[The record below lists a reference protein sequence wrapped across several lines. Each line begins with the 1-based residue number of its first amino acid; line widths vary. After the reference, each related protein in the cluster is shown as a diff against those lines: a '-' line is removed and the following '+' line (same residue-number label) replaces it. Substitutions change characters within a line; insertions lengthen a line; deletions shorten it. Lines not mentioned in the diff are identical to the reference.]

1 MSNSSEKPGE
11 LSNSPKYGLDQ
22 AYEQYAEGADLW
34 LQSRR
39 DRDGYLLAVNSSDP
53 RLRRLDQ
60 FTTQLIKMVPL
71 SAKVVD
77 LGFGPEGRDMADILE
92 LGHSKRVSVY
102 GVELVHRNITSA
114 LEDPHFIQD
123 GRNVM
128 KDRVVEGDITKG
140 IFLGDN
146 SVDAVIL
153 SSVIQHIEPTLFYER
168 VAPEIVRILKNNGFL
183 QLLFKRKVGD
193 SNVLTIQDITLGGG
207 ERSFY
212 VYDPDEVVS
221 RFQDLGMNLY
231 KGDNSSFGGV
241 ITWDDQQRGI
251 PYAGMYLTKSS
262 PAAIE

>member
-1 MSNSSEKPGE
+1 MTNGE
-11 LSNSPKYGLDQ
+11 TGNESNSPRRYGLNQ
-22 AYEQYAEGADLW
+22 AYEQYVEGIDLW

-53 RLRRLDQ
+53 RLRRVDQ

-92 LGHSKRVSVY
+92 LGVSKGVSVY

-114 LEDPHFIQD
+114 LENPHFIQD

-153 SSVIQHIEPTLFYER
+153 SSVMQHIEPTLFYER

-183 QLLFKRKVGD
+183 QLLFKRKAGD
-193 SNVLTIQDITLGGG
+193 SNVLTIQDVTLGGS

-212 VYDPDEVVS
+212 VYDPDEVVN

-231 KGDNSSFGGV
+231 KGDDSSFGGV
-241 ITWDDQQRGI
+241 ITWNDQQRGI
-251 PYAGMYLTKSS
+251 PYAGMYLIKSTS
-262 PAAIE
+262 PATAE